1 MRFPRARWSVVL
13 LATLLNVAG
22 SPMAWANVL
31 HDATTTGAVTSE
43 LATSIAAAS
52 QVPATDDCHGHAQV
66 ADAPSQA
73 PDSMDCCDGSGC
85 SCAAPALALPVIE
98 SPRPPAL
105 GVFELLET
113 SVVPANPLDDSLRP
127 PIR

>member
-13 LATLLNVAG
+13 LATLLNFAG

-31 HDATTTGAVTSE
+31 HDATTAGAVTSE
-43 LATSIAAAS
+43 LATSMAAAS
-52 QVPATDDCHGHAQV
+52 RATATDDCHGHAQV

-85 SCAAPALALPVIE
+85 YCAAPALAVPVIE
-98 SPRPPAL
+98 PLRPPHL
-105 GVFELLET
+105 GVFEFFET
-113 SVVPANPLDDSLRP
+113 SALPANPLDDSLRP